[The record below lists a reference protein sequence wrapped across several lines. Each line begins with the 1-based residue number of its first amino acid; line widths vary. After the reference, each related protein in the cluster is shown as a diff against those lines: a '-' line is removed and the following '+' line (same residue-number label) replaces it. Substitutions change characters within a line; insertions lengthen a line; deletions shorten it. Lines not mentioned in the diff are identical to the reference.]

1 MSRRPIVIVGAGGH
15 AAVIIEALR
24 DGDAFAPAAIVDPAP
39 GAAEVL
45 GVPVVGADDA
55 LAGLLRQGL
64 DTAVVAIGANALR
77 RKLGADLL
85 ALGFAL
91 PPIIHPSAIVA
102 ASATVGTGAVV
113 MARACIGAR
122 AEVGELAV
130 INTGAIVEHDNR
142 IGAGAHVAPGV
153 ALGGGVTVGERSLVG
168 IGSAARPGVRIGADV
183 IVGAGS
189 AVVSDLADGARVGGA
204 PARPLPRTGGRP

>member
-24 DGDAFAPAAIVDPAP
+24 DGGAFDPAAIVDPSP
-39 GAAEVL
+39 GAGDVL
-45 GVPVVGADDA
+45 GVPVVGADEA
-55 LAGLLRQGL
+55 LPGLRSQGL
-64 DTAVVAIGANALR
+64 DAAVVAIGANALR
-77 RKLGADLL
+77 QKLGAGLL
-85 ALGFAL
+85 ALGFEL
-91 PPIIHPSAIVA
+91 PPVIHPSAIVA
-102 ASATVGTGAVV
+102 ASAAVGAGAVV

-142 IGAGAHVAPGV
+142 IGAAAHIAPGV
-153 ALGGGVTVGERSLVG
+153 ALGGGVIVGERSLVG
-168 IGSAARPGVRIGADV
+168 IGGAARPGVRIGADV

-189 AVVSDLADGARVGGA
+189 AVVCDLADGSVVGGA
-204 PARPLPRTGGRP
+204 PARPLSRTGGRP